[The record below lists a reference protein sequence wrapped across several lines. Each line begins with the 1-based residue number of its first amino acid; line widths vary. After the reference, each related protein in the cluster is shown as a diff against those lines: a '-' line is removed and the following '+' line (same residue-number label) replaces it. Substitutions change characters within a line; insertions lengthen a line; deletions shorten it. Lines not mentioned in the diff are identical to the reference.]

1 MFSDNAHINIFILRV
16 CYYLINIGAGIYIR
30 ICQKKYRGFVGGDS
44 IFANTAYLLTL
55 TVWQEITS
63 MHAIWWSKI
72 SIIYSILNTSSHYI
86 ITNNVGAELCIYS
99 TLNISDHIQLHIIV
113 LVIKNNLLENLSSN
127 LCVSYSR
134 AYVND

>member
-1 MFSDNAHINIFILRV
+1 
-16 CYYLINIGAGIYIR
+16 
-30 ICQKKYRGFVGGDS
+30 
-44 IFANTAYLLTL
+44 
-55 TVWQEITS
+55 